1 MEKGYFEMAASDET
15 EAVRLDAY
23 ERRILVELQAD
34 ARLTN
39 QELAQ
44 RVGLSPSACW
54 RRVKALEEA
63 GVILRYA
70 AIVDPKKVGLGE
82 CVFAHVTLSRH
93 SLAMTYEFA
102 DSIRVRPEVMECFFT
117 TGDADILLRVATP
130 SVSAYDKFLEEFVFT
145 APGISQVRSNFALRQ
160 IKFETALP
168 LDVK

>member
-1 MEKGYFEMAASDET
+1 MAEFEEIGAL
-15 EAVRLDAY
+15 RLAPQ
-23 ERRILVELQAD
+23 ERRILIELQND

-63 GVILRYA
+63 GVILRYT
-70 AIVDPKKVGLGE
+70 AILDPKKVGLGE
-82 CVFAHVTLSRH
+82 CVFAHVTLTRH
-93 SLAMTYEFA
+93 SLAMTHEFA
-102 DSIRVRPEVMECFFT
+102 DAIRARPEVMECFFT

-130 SVSAYDKFLEEFVFT
+130 SVSAYDKFLEEFVFS

-168 LDVK
+168 LGVE

>member
-1 MEKGYFEMAASDET
+1 MPRSEQEGAIQ
-15 EAVRLDAY
+15 LDPY
-23 ERRILVELQAD
+23 ERRILIALQAN

-39 QELAQ
+39 QELAE

-54 RRVKALEEA
+54 RRVKALENT

-70 AIVDPKKVGLGE
+70 AILDPRKVGIGE
-82 CVFAHVTLSRH
+82 CVFAHVTLARH
-93 SLAMTYEFA
+93 SLTATREFA
-102 DSIRVRPEVMECFFT
+102 DSIRVRPEVMECFST

-130 SVSAYDKFLEEFVFT
+130 SVSAYHEFLEDFIFS

-168 LDVK
+168 LEAE

>member
-1 MEKGYFEMAASDET
+1 MAGPGET
-15 EAVRLDAY
+15 DAVPLDAQ
-23 ERRILVELQAD
+23 ERRILIELQGD

-63 GVILRYA
+63 GVILRYT
-70 AIVDPKKVGLGE
+70 AILDPKKVGLGE
-82 CVFAHVTLSRH
+82 CVFAHVTLARQ
-93 SLAMTYEFA
+93 SLAMTHEFA
-102 DSIRVRPEVMECFFT
+102 DAIRDRPEVMECFFT
-117 TGDADILLRVATP
+117 TGDADILLRVAIP
-130 SVSAYDKFLEEFVFT
+130 SVSAYDKFLEEFVFA

-168 LDVK
+168 ISVE

>member
-1 MEKGYFEMAASDET
+1 MAGPEET
-15 EAVRLDAY
+15 NAVQLDAQ
-23 ERRILVELQAD
+23 ERRILIELQGN

-39 QELAQ
+39 QDLAQ

-70 AIVDPKKVGLGE
+70 AILDPKKVGLGE
-82 CVFAHVTLSRH
+82 CVFAHVTLARH
-93 SLAMTYEFA
+93 SLVMTHEFA
-102 DSIRVRPEVMECFFT
+102 DSIRDRPEVMECFFT
-117 TGDADILLRVATP
+117 TGDADILMRVATP
-130 SVSAYDKFLEEFVFT
+130 SVSAYDKFLEEFVFA

-168 LDVK
+168 LSVE